1 MKLRQQLQ
9 SIDSDHSI
17 DLVEKAKRKQNLLM
31 LHSLTFSTSTTPS
44 PVANQQPTVSTMSP
58 LAPAF
63 YPPGDTVGSVVGKI
77 HKNCQLMLEVKITET
92 CVKAFIF
99 SLKSINNP
107 DEVLYFW
114 GFILCFSCVYL
125 VGHALDDL
133 NLDDIDINSIDREL
147 DKDEVNSLSSSLSA
161 GIPTSGIWTS
171 TWMILRIMIHNF
183 VKCDTVEKI
192 SFNWTLSSQTCACLY

>member
-77 HKNCQLMLEVKITET
+77 HKNCQLMLEVKIIET

-99 SLKSINNP
+99 HGKALIILMKC
-107 DEVLYFW
+107 
-114 GFILCFSCVYL
+114 FIFEDSFCVFL
-125 VGHALDDL
+125 VY
-133 NLDDIDINSIDREL
+133 
-147 DKDEVNSLSSSLSA
+147 
-161 GIPTSGIWTS
+161 
-171 TWMILRIMIHNF
+171 
-183 VKCDTVEKI
+183 
-192 SFNWTLSSQTCACLY
+192 TL